1 MSMQDPIADM
11 LTRIRNG
18 QAANKAAV
26 TMPSSKLKV
35 AIANVLKEEG
45 FIEDFK
51 VEGDTKPELELTLKY
66 FQGKAVVES
75 IQRVSRPGLRI
86 YKRKDELPKVMAGLG
101 IAVVSTS
108 KGVMTD
114 RAARQAGLGG
124 EIICYAAQ
132 SEEKMSRVAKAP
144 VVVPAGVD
152 VKINGQVITIKGK
165 NGELTRTLNDAVEV
179 KHADNTLTFGPR
191 DGYADGWA
199 QAGTARALLNS
210 MVIGVT
216 EGFTKKLQLVGVGY
230 RAAVKGNVINL
241 SLGFSHPVDHQ
252 LPAGITAECPTQT
265 EIVLKGADKQV
276 IGQVAADL
284 RAYRRPEPYKG
295 KGVRYADE
303 VVRTKEAKK
312 K

>member
-1 MSMQDPIADM
+1 
-11 LTRIRNG
+11 
-18 QAANKAAV
+18 
-26 TMPSSKLKV
+26 
-35 AIANVLKEEG
+35 
-45 FIEDFK
+45 
-51 VEGDTKPELELTLKY
+51 
-66 FQGKAVVES
+66 
-75 IQRVSRPGLRI
+75 
-86 YKRKDELPKVMAGLG
+86 
-101 IAVVSTS
+101 
-108 KGVMTD
+108 
-114 RAARQAGLGG
+114 
-124 EIICYAAQ
+124 
-132 SEEKMSRVAKAP
+132 MSRVAKAP

-179 KHADNTLTFGPR
+179 KHADNALTFGPR

-230 RAAVKGNVINL
+230 RAAVKGNVVNL
-241 SLGFSHPVDHQ
+241 ALGFSHPVDHQ

-295 KGVRYADE
+295 KGVRYAGIRRATRARRKLQELGATRLVVHRTPRHIYAQVIAPNGSE
-303 VVRTKEAKK
+303 VLVAASTVEKAIAEQLKYTGNKDAAAAVGKAVAERALEKGIKDVSFDRSGFQYHGRVQALADAAREAGLQF
-312 K
+312 